1 MWQESCESGE
11 LRKEMKTKMKFV
23 RKKKTTNKQKNKI
36 KKNGR
41 TPIKNK
47 TLVLENAVPVL
58 GEKPIRERYVVW

>member
-1 MWQESCESGE
+1 
-11 LRKEMKTKMKFV
+11 MKTKMKFV